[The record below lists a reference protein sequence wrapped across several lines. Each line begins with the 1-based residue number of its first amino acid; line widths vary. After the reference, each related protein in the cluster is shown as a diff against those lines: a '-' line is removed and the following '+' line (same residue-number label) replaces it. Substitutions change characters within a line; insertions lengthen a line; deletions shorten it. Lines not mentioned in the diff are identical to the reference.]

1 MRPVQRA
8 MGREGYATAIRGTGG
23 MHLSAFIRR
32 DQAKLESE
40 WIPQPIFECGAQLI
54 STRSGCK
61 FLPCKVR
68 QRHASLPKGPRSGG
82 GVSRYREGDTP
93 PSGLRPVQGR
103 HGALLPPPLQGGLE
117 ATILRR
123 SAIVFASLKPATYSD
138 GQLAADSRNFINS
151 RHLLRRSKR
160 YPPRRRRVRCHHEP
174 RSGVVAAKSRF
185 DFVSVIPSRNAISS
199 VEISGRSFRRSS
211 AVQISDGG
219 NRSKK
224 TQGRMCKACPVLST
238 RS

>member
-40 WIPQPIFECGAQLI
+40 SIPQPIL
-54 STRSGCK
+54 TKSGGK

-82 GVSRYREGDTP
+82 GGARYREGISLRLAFGQFKGDTGLSCP
-93 PSGLRPVQGR
+93 PF
-103 HGALLPPPLQGGLE
+103 AGGLE

-160 YPPRRRRVRCHHEP
+160 YQPRRRRVRCHHEP

-185 DFVSVIPSRNAISS
+185 DCISVIPSRNAISS